1 MDPTLASQ
9 VGDHVSLASSP
20 TVVDPLAIRVSR
32 REVLRNLGYPRARAP
47 SPQVAAAVDR
57 LWDEASALVQPRG
70 IHRVVEAAQ
79 AAATG
84 MPRPTELV
92 GLGICTVGPALE
104 QAEASL
110 SQLGQVLDAL
120 ILDAFGSAAA
130 EAAADALN
138 VLLCQEAQERG
149 YQLPPRISPGY
160 GRWDIRGQTELTGLL
175 GAEAIGIRL
184 TEGLMMVPRKSVSFA
199 VRFEQELSPTR
210 AAHNRCAACD
220 LARCAF
226 RVVDEDRR
234 PDEDQQEEP

>member
-1 MDPTLASQ
+1 MRAPG
-9 VGDHVSLASSP
+9 GDHVNQVSAP
-20 TVVDPLAIRVSR
+20 TVSDALTIQISR
-32 REVLRNLGYPRARAP
+32 REVLRNLGYPRARDP
-47 SPQVAAAVDR
+47 SPQVAAA
-57 LWDEASALVQPRG
+57 WDEAAALVRPRG

-92 GLGICTVGPALE
+92 GLGICTIGPALE

-110 SQLGQVLDAL
+110 GELGQVLDAL

-199 VRFEQELSPTR
+199 VRFERELSPTR
-210 AAHNRCAACD
+210 VAHNRCAACD

-226 RVVDEDRR
+226 RVTDEN
-234 PDEDQQEEP
+234 DEQEEP